1 MSGLDSL
8 NSPPGDTLEI
18 LLTQWSNGDN
28 AAGERVLALAYSEL
42 RRVAAVHFR
51 YERTG
56 HTLQPTAIVNEV
68 FLKLLRGRRV
78 QWQNR
83 AHFFKVFARQVRRL
97 LVDHARRRKAQK
109 RQNTNVGLE
118 LANGRRRPQ
127 YEDLL
132 TIDQLLQELEHLDER
147 AAHVV
152 EMRVFGGLKDA
163 EIAAALD
170 ISTATAKRDWSF
182 ARAWLLSRLK

>member
-1 MSGLDSL
+1 MGRLEMLKIPLSESL
-8 NSPPGDTLEI
+8 ET
-18 LLTQWSNGDN
+18 LLTQWSDGDN
-28 AAGERVLALAYSEL
+28 AAGERALALAYSEL
-42 RRVAAVHFR
+42 RRVAAAHFR
-51 YERTG
+51 YERPG

-68 FLKLLRGRRV
+68 FLKLLLGRPV

-83 AHFFKVFARQVRRL
+83 AHFFKVFSRQVRRL
-97 LVDHARRRKAQK
+97 LVDHARRRRAQK
-109 RQNTNVGLE
+109 RRNTNVGLK
-118 LANGRRRPQ
+118 LAQGKRGPQ

-132 TIDQLLQELEHLDER
+132 TVDRLLQELEQLDER

-170 ISTATAKRDWSF
+170 ISIATAKRDWSF